1 MEEQMLELPVKCIDQ
16 NTSEQVRVIKGVS
29 ERLNYFIPSK
39 MNAFYDLR
47 YNFPLNFFNGVSAC
61 LKLNQRKN
69 GVIVDDRDHRQGHRR
84 RIKLFNEALKN

>member
-1 MEEQMLELPVKCIDQ
+1 
-16 NTSEQVRVIKGVS
+16 
-29 ERLNYFIPSK
+29 